1 MRYKFIAAVMAV
13 LFVAPSFCYAGI
25 PADKQKHMAVGAGLD
40 LGMEALGVKDTTRYC
55 ILGTLFIGKEIYDHN
70 KPHATHDHAGDL
82 AADVGGVLLSRGII
96 WLYHKTF

>member
-40 LGMEALGVKDTTRYC
+40 LGMEALGVKETTRNC
-55 ILGTLFIGKEIYDHN
+55 ILGALFIGKEIYDHN
-70 KPHATHDHAGDL
+70 KHPATHDHLGDL
-82 AADVGGVLLSRGII
+82 AADVGGVTLSRGVIWII
-96 WLYHKTF
+96 HRTF